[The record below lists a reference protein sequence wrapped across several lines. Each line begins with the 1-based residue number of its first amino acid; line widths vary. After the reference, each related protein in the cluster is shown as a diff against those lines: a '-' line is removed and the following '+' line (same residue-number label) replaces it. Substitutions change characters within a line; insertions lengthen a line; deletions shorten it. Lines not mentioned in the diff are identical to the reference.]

1 MELRVE
7 ATPGY
12 TLPPGCFVG
21 VRLGDVLK
29 QGRYEPQRCYHFPT
43 IDRRRNAKIDIYKHV
58 GSCVLGVDPDGKSEN
73 KVSVSPSDPTVPA
86 MSLTVNVKAGTGAP
100 GVDVGQQ
107 QREEKAQ
114 AVKSQAKDYLV
125 QYGIEEKLS
134 LAVKALLKEQPSDP
148 TEFLCRHLKGDPFS
162 ASPGQ
167 TGVPAQL
174 RTQVADILVAA
185 TKDGGLQAALEELP
199 PVGQTSPAFQPESR
213 SPCILSTNMMIGP
226 SFYSMGMPMIPR
238 VF

>member
-73 KVSVSPSDPTVPA
+73 KVSVAPSDPTLPA

-107 QREEKAQ
+107 LREEKAQ
-114 AVKSQAKDYLV
+114 AVKSQAKDYLA

-148 TEFLCRHLKGDPFS
+148 TEFICRHLKGDPFG

-167 TGVPAQL
+167 IGERP
-174 RTQVADILVAA
+174 
-185 TKDGGLQAALEELP
+185 KQAAGVLVERSDAAP
-199 PVGQTSPAFQPESR
+199 TSPAFQPQSR
-213 SPCILSTNMMIGP
+213 SPCIMSNSMMIGP
-226 SFYSMGMPMIPR
+226 SFYGMGMPMIPR